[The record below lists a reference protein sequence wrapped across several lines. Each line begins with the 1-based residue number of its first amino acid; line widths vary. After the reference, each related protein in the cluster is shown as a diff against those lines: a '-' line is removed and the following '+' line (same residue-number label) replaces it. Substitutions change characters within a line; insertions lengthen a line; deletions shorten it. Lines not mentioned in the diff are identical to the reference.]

1 MNESKQTPLRA
12 RLGKGTV
19 LACAFVPPFVKCF
32 QTWPA
37 CDQMHFP
44 HNFKKNVNESK
55 QTRLRAWLGQ
65 GTILACMHVCLL
77 LCNVVFVA
85 CM

>member
-1 MNESKQTPLRA
+1 MNESKQTRLRA

-19 LACAFVPPFVKCF
+19 LACAFVPPFVKRF

-37 CDQMHFP
+37 CDQMHCP
-44 HNFKKNVNESK
+44 HNLKQIVNESK
-55 QTRLRAWLGQ
+55 QTRLRARLGK
-65 GTILACMHVCLL
+65 GTILACMHMCLL
-77 LCNVVFVA
+77 LCNVFFVA